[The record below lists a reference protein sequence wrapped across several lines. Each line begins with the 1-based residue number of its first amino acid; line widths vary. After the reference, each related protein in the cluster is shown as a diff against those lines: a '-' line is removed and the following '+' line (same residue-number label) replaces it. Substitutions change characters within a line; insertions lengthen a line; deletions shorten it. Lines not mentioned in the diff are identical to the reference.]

1 MVKVF
6 RLVGIIIFSAIL
18 IFCYFLETSKKESN
32 PEQYKVWNK
41 GSILEE
47 RDFLCEP
54 PFFEGKSA
62 ARISY
67 KYRIY
72 EKPEVRVAV
81 IVDRFNSFIYKHHIS
96 DYLIRHEEYHI
107 KLAHVFV
114 KEINQSIKD
123 KNLTFSE
130 ANQYLQDRS
139 QRDWQYQLKYDKET
153 NHSLIRAKQNY
164 WEYKIDSMLNKSIV
178 FPLFQET
185 ENIEVYFPDKP
196 KNLVVS
202 IDDEKFNG
210 YLLDKYDVK
219 FWIVD
224 MEFNSNDNDTL
235 TIENYLVN
243 ILFAMGQSDI
253 IVDANLPYPKAI
265 FESYSQD
272 TVENEVVLDKLL
284 LGKKS
289 TYWLRNRYPIVKE
302 NEEVYKRMADQFFNS
317 FKVIDE

>member
-1 MVKVF
+1 MVRVY
-6 RLVGIIIFSAIL
+6 RLVGISLFSTIL
-18 IFCYFLETSKKESN
+18 LICYFFEVSKKQSN
-32 PEQYKVWNK
+32 PERFKVWNEE
-41 GSILEE
+41 SILEE
-47 RDFLCEP
+47 RDFLRVP
-54 PFFEGKSA
+54 PIYEGKLA
-62 ARISY
+62 ASISY
-67 KYRIY
+67 KYRIFD
-72 EKPEVRVAV
+72 KPEVKVAV
-81 IVDRFNSFIYKHHIS
+81 IVDRFKSFIHKHHVS
-96 DYLIRHEEYHI
+96 EYLIRHEAYHI
-107 KLAHVFV
+107 KLAHVFA

-130 ANQYLQDRS
+130 AHQFLQDRR

-153 NHSLIRAKQNY
+153 NHSTIRAQQNY
-164 WEYKIDSMLNKSIV
+164 WEYKIDSMLNKSDDFAI
-178 FPLFQET
+178 FQDT
-185 ENIEVYFPDKP
+185 ENIEVFFPDKP

-224 MEFNSNDNDTL
+224 MEFNSIDTL
-235 TIENYLVN
+235 TIQNYLVN

-253 IVDANLPYPKAI
+253 IVDANLPHPKAI

-272 TVENEVVLDKLL
+272 TVGNEIVLDKLL
-284 LGKKS
+284 FGRKT

-317 FKVIDE
+317 FKVLE